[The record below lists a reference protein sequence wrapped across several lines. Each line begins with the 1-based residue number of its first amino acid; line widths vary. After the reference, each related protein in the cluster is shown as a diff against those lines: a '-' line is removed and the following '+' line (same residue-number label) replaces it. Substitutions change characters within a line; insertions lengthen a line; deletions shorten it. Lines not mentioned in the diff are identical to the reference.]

1 MDSIVYK
8 GVILKVTLN
17 KGFLNYEQYYI
28 QVVTNIVL
36 TKKTRRNIKMT
47 TRMTFDIDEDLKTEL
62 QIIALKQKR
71 TVKDVLNELVQDFV
85 NENK

>member
-1 MDSIVYK
+1 MI
-8 GVILKVTLN
+8 
-17 KGFLNYEQYYI
+17 
-28 QVVTNIVL
+28 
-36 TKKTRRNIKMT
+36 

-71 TVKDVLNELVQDFV
+71 TVKEILTELIQDFV

>member
-1 MDSIVYK
+1 MI
-8 GVILKVTLN
+8 
-17 KGFLNYEQYYI
+17 
-28 QVVTNIVL
+28 
-36 TKKTRRNIKMT
+36 

-71 TVKDVLNELVQDFV
+71 TVKEILNDLIQEFV

>member
-1 MDSIVYK
+1 
-8 GVILKVTLN
+8 
-17 KGFLNYEQYYI
+17 
-28 QVVTNIVL
+28 
-36 TKKTRRNIKMT
+36 MT

>member
-1 MDSIVYK
+1 MI
-8 GVILKVTLN
+8 
-17 KGFLNYEQYYI
+17 
-28 QVVTNIVL
+28 
-36 TKKTRRNIKMT
+36 

-71 TVKDVLNELVQDFV
+71 TVKEILNELIQDFV

>member
-1 MDSIVYK
+1 
-8 GVILKVTLN
+8 
-17 KGFLNYEQYYI
+17 
-28 QVVTNIVL
+28 
-36 TKKTRRNIKMT
+36 
-47 TRMTFDIDEDLKTEL
+47 MTFDIDEDLKTEL

>member
-1 MDSIVYK
+1 MI
-8 GVILKVTLN
+8 
-17 KGFLNYEQYYI
+17 
-28 QVVTNIVL
+28 
-36 TKKTRRNIKMT
+36 

-71 TVKDVLNELVQDFV
+71 TVKEILNELIQEFV